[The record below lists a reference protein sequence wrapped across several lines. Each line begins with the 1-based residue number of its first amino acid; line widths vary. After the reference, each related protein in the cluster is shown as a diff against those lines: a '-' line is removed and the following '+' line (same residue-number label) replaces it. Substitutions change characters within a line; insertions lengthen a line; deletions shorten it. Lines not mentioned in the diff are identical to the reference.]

1 MLKDDISNVLNFQ
14 RRLLFAHSNN
24 HRCNSRT
31 HTSAVIWRIVDGHIV
46 TDVFRSKKSSSAL
59 LVHEQKAPLK
69 GCLSSHY
76 SAACGD
82 CKRKIYKNTGSV
94 CKRYHSGNICK
105 TYQRANY
112 ISLRTS
118 RRAYLPSS
126 SYVRWRVL
134 WNRDDVSTCLAT
146 TVLCTWS
153 RYG

>member
-31 HTSAVIWRIVDGHIV
+31 HTSAVIWRTVDGHIV

-94 CKRYHSGNICK
+94 CKGIIQAIFAKLINVQIIYHFGPQGGHTCHQVVMSDGG
-105 TYQRANY
+105 
-112 ISLRTS
+112 
-118 RRAYLPSS
+118 
-126 SYVRWRVL
+126 SYG
-134 WNRDDVSTCLAT
+134 T
-146 TVLCTWS
+146 
-153 RYG
+153 GMM